1 MRIQDISSF
10 SAVKEAGL
18 AKLLP
23 NRPRIAVGMGT
34 CGNGNGAEGVFH
46 AFSEAIH
53 QRGRDVR
60 LAPAGCF
67 GFCAREPLVN
77 VWLPGHPLVILRSFQ
92 AHDVDRLLDEMA
104 AGRIPADLALCKIEE
119 WDHLTA
125 QVRYGEG
132 FPEIPLWR
140 DIPFFKNQKK
150 IVLRNCGLINP
161 DDIEEYIAVG
171 GYQSLY
177 KVLIDAMPEMVIEQ
191 IKASKLRGRGG
202 AGFLTGLKWE
212 FLRKAE
218 AEQKYIVCNADEGD
232 PGAYM
237 NRNEIESDPHALLE
251 GMIVGAYVTGAT
263 EGIVYVRAEYP
274 LAVHRL
280 RRAIDQARI
289 YGLLGDNIMGRGFSF
304 DISLVEGAGAFVCG
318 EETALIASLEGFAG
332 RPRPRPP
339 FPAQKGLW
347 GCPTNINN
355 VETWYNIAPIVA
367 KGPAWF
373 TETGSTKSAG
383 TKVFSLVGKIANTGL
398 VEMPLGTPLK
408 TFIYDVGEGG
418 VDGRHIKAVQTGGPS
433 GGCIPREMFDTPV
446 DYETLAQ
453 LGSIMGSGGMVVMDE
468 DNCMV
473 DVARYFIEFT
483 HAESCGKCIPCRVG
497 LDKALRIL
505 NAFTNG
511 HASPGDLD
519 RLDELGRMIRDTSLC
534 GLGQS
539 APNPV
544 LTTMR
549 HFRHEFED
557 HIRAQRCRAGV
568 CEDLAL
574 SPCENSCPLHMNIP
588 RFLQLFQEQRLED
601 AFVSVVM
608 DNPLPSSTGRVCQH
622 PCDNRCRRHAIDE
635 SVNMREVHR
644 YIADSIYD
652 SDHFDSLV
660 DRVASYKLQPTDRK
674 VAVVGAGPTGL
685 TAAFYLALLGHEVT
699 VYETNPMPGGML
711 RYALPEYR
719 LPKSALDR
727 EIELIE
733 RMGVEFVCDT
743 VIGRDITLNELDNT
757 YNAVFISIGT
767 WKESWVYLPGT
778 ELKGV
783 LPALIFLEAVSK
795 REPAFSERTVVGQAV
810 SPAEPVDGRFFHNSS
825 GSGLGRKVVVIGG
838 GNAAIDSARTALRK
852 GAGVTVIYR
861 RERKDMPAIKEE
873 IDAAEAEGVKFIFLA
888 TPHRIVGDE
897 QSNVKAIEIVKT
909 RLGEFDSSGRRK
921 PVPTEEIRRYECDTV
936 ILAVGESVDPDFGR
950 GSGLKIKED
959 GTIEVD
965 RYTLETSRN
974 KFYAGGDA
982 VTGASNVSN
991 AMGLGKKAARKI
1003 DRRLMGAAR
1012 FDRIM
1017 PKFDYSKAPPAQPTE
1032 CPRHELT
1039 ELPAGERVLNFNEAM
1054 LGLTAQQALDEA
1066 GRCLRC
1072 DIRENQHG
1080 HRAADLVEV

>member
-1 MRIQDISSF
+1 MRIQDISGF
-10 SAVKEAGL
+10 SAIKEAGL

-34 CGNGNGAEGVFH
+34 CGTGNGAEGVFH

-60 LAPAGCF
+60 LSPVGCF
-67 GFCAREPLVN
+67 GFCAQEPLVN
-77 VWLPGHPLVILRSFQ
+77 VWLPGRPLVVLQRVQ
-92 AHDVDRLLDEMA
+92 ANDADRLLDQLTE
-104 AGRIPADLALCKIEE
+104 GKIPSELALCKIEE
-119 WDHLTA
+119 WDHITA

-132 FPEIPLWR
+132 FPDLPSWR
-140 DIPFFKNQKK
+140 DVPFFKAQKK

-212 FLRKAE
+212 FLRKA
-218 AEQKYIVCNADEGD
+218 AGDQKYIICNADEGD

-251 GMIVGAYVTGAT
+251 GMIIGGYVTGAS
-263 EGIVYVRAEYP
+263 EGIIYVRAEYP

-280 RRAIDQARI
+280 TRAIEQARA
-289 YGLLGDNIMGRGFSF
+289 YGLLGENILGRGFHF
-304 DISLVEGAGAFVCG
+304 DISMVEGAGAFVCG

-367 KGPAWF
+367 KGAAWF

-383 TKVFSLVGKIANTGL
+383 TKVFSLVGKITNTGL

-408 TFIYDVGEGG
+408 TFIYDVGEGASN
-418 VDGRHIKAVQTGGPS
+418 GRHIKAVQTGGPS

-453 LGSIMGSGGMVVMDE
+453 IGSIMGSGGMVVMDE

-483 HAESCGKCIPCRVG
+483 HSESCGKCIPCRVG

-505 NAFTNG
+505 NAFTDG
-511 HASPGDLD
+511 HASTDDLD
-519 RLDELGRMIRDTSLC
+519 RLDEMGRMIRDTSLC

-557 HIRAQRCRAGV
+557 HIRAKRCRAGV

-588 RFLQLFQEQRLED
+588 RFLQLLQEQRLED

-608 DNPLPSSTGRVCQH
+608 DNPLPASTGRVCQH
-622 PCDNRCRRHAIDE
+622 PCDDRCRRHTVDE
-635 SVNMREVHR
+635 AVNMREVHR

-652 SDHFDSLV
+652 SDRFDSLA
-660 DRVASYKLQPTDRK
+660 DRIASYKLQPTDRK
-674 VAVVGAGPTGL
+674 VAIVGGGPTGL
-685 TAAFYLALLGHEVT
+685 AAAFYLSLLGHEVA
-699 VYETNPMPGGML
+699 VYESNPLAGGML
-711 RYALPEYR
+711 RYAIPEYR
-719 LPKSALDR
+719 LPKAVLDR

-733 RMGVEFVCDT
+733 RMGVEFVYDT
-743 VIGRDITLNELDNT
+743 VIGTDITLNELDNM

-767 WKESWVYLPGT
+767 WKEGWVYLPGT

-783 LPALIFLEAVSK
+783 LPALVFLEAVAK
-795 REPAFSERTVVGQAV
+795 REAAQ
-810 SPAEPVDGRFFHNSS
+810 
-825 GSGLGRKVVVIGG
+825 LGKKVIVIGG

-852 GAGVTVIYR
+852 GAEVTVVYR

-873 IDAAEAEGVKFIFLA
+873 TDAAEAEGARFVFLA
-888 TPHRIVGDE
+888 SPHRILGDE
-897 QSNVKAIEIVKT
+897 QGRVKAIEVMKT

-921 PVPTEEIRRYECDTV
+921 PVGTEEIRRYDCDTV
-936 ILAVGESVDPDFGR
+936 ILAVGEAVDPDFGR

-965 RYTLETSRN
+965 RFTLETSRN
-974 KFYAGGDA
+974 KFYAGGD
-982 VTGASNVSN
+982 VITGASNVSN
-991 AMGLGKKAARKI
+991 AMGTGKKAARTI
-1003 DRRLMGAAR
+1003 DQRLMGASR

-1017 PKFDYSKAPPAQPTE
+1017 PKFRYGQDPPEQPSAVARRE
-1032 CPRHELT
+1032 AVAH
-1039 ELPAGERVLNFNEAM
+1039 PARERVLNFNEAM
-1054 LGLTAQQALDEA
+1054 MGLSAEAALEET

-1072 DIRENQHG
+1072 DVRENAHG
-1080 HRAADLVEV
+1080 HRPELVEV